1 MQGIQFADFIYGAKI
16 NDTVCDNLIKFFEG
30 SEKKQVGKLGH
41 NRYEPE
47 KKDSTDL
54 CIDAREQNPVI
65 QNYLS
70 ELEKVCNL
78 YVNFYEYSSKGQ
90 AKWQLNEPCNI
101 QRYLPGQG
109 FKSWHTERTAPF
121 NLNPLRHLVFMTY
134 LNDVPDG
141 GTEWYYQDL
150 KLPAEKGLTILWPA
164 DWTHTH
170 RGIISMSTTK
180 YIITGWY
187 SYNLEKYNYK
197 TIEGNLNDSK

>member
-1 MQGIQFADFIYGAKI
+1 M
-16 NDTVCDNLIKFFEG
+16 
-30 SEKKQVGKLGH
+30 
-41 NRYEPE
+41 RP
-47 KKDSTDL
+47 
-54 CIDAREQNPVI
+54 
-65 QNYLS
+65 
-70 ELEKVCNL
+70 
-78 YVNFYEYSSKGQ
+78 
-90 AKWQLNEPCNI
+90 
-101 QRYLPGQG
+101 
-109 FKSWHTERTAPF
+109 RTAPF

-187 SYNLEKYNYK
+187 SYNLEEYNYK